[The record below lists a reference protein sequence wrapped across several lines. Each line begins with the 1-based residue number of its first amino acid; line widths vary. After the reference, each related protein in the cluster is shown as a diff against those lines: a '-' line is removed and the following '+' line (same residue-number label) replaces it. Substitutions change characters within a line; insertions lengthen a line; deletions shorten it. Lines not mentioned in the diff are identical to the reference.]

1 MPKHIGAVAMLIT
14 IALIPA
20 RAEIIEQV
28 LVKVNGDIITKT
40 ELEQRQIAVLRQRP
54 EFANASPENE
64 ELKKAITEITPE
76 LILAAVD
83 ELLLIQRG
91 HELGYTLGDEQFKN
105 IVENIKK
112 ENKIETEEQFQ
123 AALKQENLTMPEL
136 RKSLEKQMLVSRVQQ
151 NEVMGK
157 IAVTEGE
164 AKAYYEA
171 HKRQFTTPSA
181 ITLREILVEVP
192 ATEKGVNA
200 AQDDEAKAK
209 AEDIRKR
216 VLNGEP
222 FARLA
227 GDLSDA
233 PSKANGGLIGPINR
247 DEIAPA
253 LQKLIDSLKPGDI
266 TELIRTQRGYQ
277 LLKLE
282 SRTEEKIKNF
292 DEAREDISDKVAE
305 EKRRGE
311 LQKYLEKLRAQ
322 AIIQW
327 KNEELRKAY
336 EQALAERKQKLAE
349 TPTP

>member
-64 ELKKAITEITPE
+64 ELKKAIAEITPE

-282 SRTEEKIKNF
+282 SRTEEKIKTF

>member
-54 EFANASPENE
+54 ECANASPENE
-64 ELKKAITEITPE
+64 ELKKAIAEITPE

-157 IAVTEGE
+157 IAVTEG
-164 AKAYYEA
+164 
-171 HKRQFTTPSA
+171 
-181 ITLREILVEVP
+181 
-192 ATEKGVNA
+192 
-200 AQDDEAKAK
+200 
-209 AEDIRKR
+209 
-216 VLNGEP
+216 
-222 FARLA
+222 
-227 GDLSDA
+227 
-233 PSKANGGLIGPINR
+233 
-247 DEIAPA
+247 
-253 LQKLIDSLKPGDI
+253 
-266 TELIRTQRGYQ
+266 
-277 LLKLE
+277 
-282 SRTEEKIKNF
+282 
-292 DEAREDISDKVAE
+292 
-305 EKRRGE
+305 
-311 LQKYLEKLRAQ
+311 
-322 AIIQW
+322 
-327 KNEELRKAY
+327 
-336 EQALAERKQKLAE
+336 
-349 TPTP
+349 